1 MKKQVLYSGSF
12 TGRAGLPA
20 QTKTEVHA
28 GTDAPQQLS
37 LKDRLLAFARAHERP
52 LLVAAGTGAALLAV
66 LAVTLLLPK
75 PHTYTQTDIDKAVR
89 YTLEKMPAPVSP
101 AALAYHAIAPSVV
114 RIQQLTAP
122 TNAER
127 RALAESSRKDRNPS
141 DIPEAP
147 EDEIAV
153 GSGVVVSDQGTI
165 LTNYH
170 VIAGAPR
177 LVVTF
182 ADGSRS
188 EARVV
193 SAEPEK
199 DLAVVQPYT
208 IPDDLKPATLRSA
221 AGLNPGD
228 RVFAVG
234 FPFGIGPSVSAGV
247 ISGLRRTYLSEDG
260 NHSLEGLIQF
270 DAAANPGNSGGPLV
284 TEDGE
289 VVGLVT
295 SILNPTEQRVFIGI
309 GFAVPIDT
317 AVGAMGINPF

>member
-20 QTKTEVHA
+20 ENRSEIRADTTE
-28 GTDAPQQLS
+28 PQRTTS
-37 LKDRLLAFARAHERP
+37 WNRIVAFARLRERP
-52 LLVAAGTGAALLAV
+52 LLVAAGTAGALIAV

-75 PHTYTQTDIDKAVR
+75 PRTYTQIDIDKAVR
-89 YTLEKMPAPVSP
+89 YTLEQMPAPPSP

-114 RIQQLTAP
+114 RIQQLTAL
-122 TNAER
+122 TNVER
-127 RALAESSRKDRNPS
+127 RKLAESTVKDPNPA
-141 DIPEAP
+141 DLPVAP

-317 AVGAMGINPF
+317 AAGAMGINPF